1 MEKIK
6 KWMPDKNSL
15 YYAAFI
21 IWFSCSMLFG
31 RSTLR
36 DLPGIQAA
44 FWLKKVCYP
53 ICGMLILLVMF
64 LSGFFDRPDRKKVRE
79 YLPAVLLAVL
89 FGLSWMISGWG
100 TYFMQLMFLIS
111 AKEIDL
117 RKLPRITLYVQLIVV
132 ALIISLSLTGV
143 IENIS
148 YVYYRMNS
156 IPVYRQALGV
166 VHPHALG
173 AQVVQFGI
181 VWLWIRW
188 ERWKWYDNA
197 VYALAAYS
205 IFMVSNSVTSTLLI
219 VLIPCIYFLY
229 RLLLKRKHAG
239 VLEGIMKACVPAV
252 PILIMP
258 LAYLCTET
266 NEKLAVF
273 DRIISWRLI
282 MANRFLLEY
291 PASLLG
297 RRIPSDAGTDL
308 LYIDILVKYGGIIL
322 AVLVIGMYLL
332 MKYAISKKMYPLVL
346 SVFIYTFYGITEH
359 YPYLLMYNFT
369 LVYLVNVIYGGKDGT
384 EKGIGE
390 KGGRQPA

>member
-1 MEKIK
+1 MKRR
-6 KWMPDKNSL
+6 MPDKNRI

-21 IWFSCSMLFG
+21 IWFACSMLFG
-31 RSTLR
+31 RSTLK
-36 DLPGIQAA
+36 DLPGINAA

-53 ICGMLILLVMF
+53 ICGMLILMVMF
-64 LSGFFDRPDRKKVRE
+64 LSGFFDKPDRKKVRE
-79 YLPAVLLAVL
+79 YLPAALLVVV
-89 FGLSWMISGWG
+89 FGLSWRISGWG
-100 TYFMQLMFLIS
+100 TYFMQLMFLVA

-132 ALIISLSLTGV
+132 AFIISLSLTGV

-148 YVYYRMNS
+148 YVYNRMNS
-156 IPVYRQALGV
+156 IPVYRQALGF
-166 VHPHALG
+166 VHPNALG
-173 AQVVQFGI
+173 AQVVQFSI

-197 VYALAAYS
+197 VYALAAYF
-205 IFMVSNSVTSTLLI
+205 IFVISNSVTSTLLI
-219 VLIPCIYFLY
+219 VLIGCINLVY
-229 RLLLKRKHAG
+229 RLLLKRKHAR
-239 VLEGIMKACVPAV
+239 VLEGMMQACVAAV
-252 PILIMP
+252 PVISVP

-282 MANRFLLEY
+282 MANRFLREF

-322 AVLVIGMYLL
+322 AVLIIGMYLL
-332 MKYAISKKMYPLVL
+332 MKYAVSRKIYPLVI
-346 SVFIYTFYGITEH
+346 SVFIYTLYGITEH

-369 LVYLVNVIYGGKDGT
+369 LVYLAKVIYGGKDGT
-384 EKGIGE
+384 EKKH
-390 KGGRQPA
+390 KGMSSGAGV

>member
-1 MEKIK
+1 
-6 KWMPDKNSL
+6 
-15 YYAAFI
+15 
-21 IWFSCSMLFG
+21 
-31 RSTLR
+31 
-36 DLPGIQAA
+36 
-44 FWLKKVCYP
+44 
-53 ICGMLILLVMF
+53 
-64 LSGFFDRPDRKKVRE
+64 
-79 YLPAVLLAVL
+79 
-89 FGLSWMISGWG
+89 
-100 TYFMQLMFLIS
+100 MQLMFLIS

-117 RKLPRITLYVQLIVV
+117 RRLPRITLYVQLIVV
-132 ALIISLSLTGV
+132 VLIISLSLTGV

-156 IPVYRQALGV
+156 IPVYRQALGF
-166 VHPHALG
+166 VHPNALG
-173 AQVVQFGI
+173 
-181 VWLWIRW
+181 
-188 ERWKWYDNA
+188 A

-282 MANRFLLEY
+282 MANRFLREY

-346 SVFIYTFYGITEH
+346 SVFIYTLYGITEH

-390 KGGRQPA
+390 KDGRQPA